1 MVIYEQFSINS
12 FAQKIEMK
20 FYPLAVIFMLLGI
33 AIMSFNPVKK
43 GFETEN
49 SIINAGLTD
58 FKTKLDH
65 LKSDAYRFSDDK
77 ISLGD
82 LRKTLKETRNSFK
95 EIEFYVAYHYPE
107 FTKTHLNAAPLFH
120 IEAASTSSYTLPP
133 EGLQVLDEMIFSD
146 EAEDKKE
153 EIKTITDFLFN
164 SYANFYLSSVKN
176 GLSKGNNK
184 TLPLRIELIRIYSL
198 GVTGFDTPGSLNIS
212 EETRHAFS
220 GMKNYINDD
229 PYFKNYNTKS
239 ADQLLSSGIEYLS
252 THTDFETFDRI
263 EFYKKYIQ
271 PLYKELGSWDG
282 RSDDLKEFSGWNAGN
297 TEFFSSD
304 FLDPYF
310 YTLLKKEENNEALRK
325 LGKQIFYDQN
335 LSSNGKMSCAT
346 CHLPENAFTDLKGK
360 SQSNVDGKTVLRN
373 SPTLYNAVFAKR
385 FFYDLRA
392 FYLEQQAEH
401 VIYNKDEFNT
411 SYENII
417 KKLKSKPEY
426 KKAFT
431 TAFGKSDIS
440 REHFSK
446 ALSSYVA
453 SLYSYES
460 DFDQFM
466 RNEKEISAD
475 AKKGFNL
482 FMGKANCATCHF
494 APNFSGLVPPFFN
507 ENESEVLGV
516 TAKPINQKPLELDAD
531 KGRVNSPVR
540 KENSWIYENSFK
552 TVTVRNIALT
562 KPYFHNGAFNTLE
575 EVLDFYNEGGGEG
588 LGLKMKNQTLDSE
601 KLNLSKTEIK
611 QIIAFLNS
619 LTDISKTKVR

>member
-1 MVIYEQFSINS
+1 
-12 FAQKIEMK
+12 MK
-20 FYPLAVIFMLLGI
+20 FYPLAVVFVFLGF
-33 AIMSFNPVKK
+33 AVMSFNPSHK
-43 GFETEN
+43 GFKNEN
-49 SIINAGLTD
+49 SVILEGLTD
-58 FKTKLDH
+58 FKTRLSQ
-65 LKSDAYRFSDDK
+65 LKSDAHYFSENK
-77 ISLGD
+77 ITLEDLQKSL
-82 LRKTLKETRNSFK
+82 RETRNSFK

-120 IEAASTSSYTLPP
+120 IEAAGTTSYTLPP
-133 EGLQVLDEMIFSD
+133 EGLQVLDEMVFSD

-164 SYANFYLSSVKN
+164 SYASFYLSSMKN

-184 TLPLRIELIRIYSL
+184 TLPLRVELIRIYSL

-212 EETRHAFS
+212 EEALHAFT
-220 GMKNYINDD
+220 GMKKYIQDD
-229 PYFKNYNTKS
+229 PYFKNYNTEK
-239 ADQLLSSGIEYLS
+239 ANHLFTAGIKYLS
-252 THTDFETFDRI
+252 ENTDFETFDRI
-263 EFYKKYIQ
+263 EFYKRYIQ
-271 PLYKELGSWDG
+271 PLYRELGSWDG
-282 RSDDLKEFSGWNAGN
+282 RTDDLKEFSGWNAGS

-310 YTLLKKEENNEALRK
+310 YTLLKKDEDNEALRK

-335 LSSNGKMSCAT
+335 VSDNGKMSCAT
-346 CHLPENAFTDLKGK
+346 CHLPENAFTDLKAK

-411 SYENII
+411 SYDNII
-417 KKLKSKPEY
+417 KKLNANPEY
-426 KKAFT
+426 KKAFKI
-431 TAFGKSDIS
+431 AFKKGNIS
-440 REHFSK
+440 RENFSK

-460 DFDQFM
+460 DFDKFM
-466 RNEKEISAD
+466 RNEKEISSD

-516 TAKPINQKPLELDAD
+516 TAKPVSYKPLELDAD
-531 KGRVNSPVR
+531 KGRINSPVK

-562 KPYFHNGAFNTLE
+562 KPYFHNGAFSTLE
-575 EVLDFYNEGGGEG
+575 EVLEFYNEGGGEG
-588 LGLKMKNQTLDSE
+588 LGLKMNNQTLAAD
-601 KLNLSKTEIK
+601 KLNLTQTEI
-611 QIIAFLNS
+611 QQVIAFLNS
-619 LTDISKTKVR
+619 LTDISKTK

>member
-1 MVIYEQFSINS
+1 
-12 FAQKIEMK
+12 MK
-20 FYPLAVIFMLLGI
+20 FYPLAVIFVLLGF
-33 AIMSFNPVKK
+33 AVMSFNPSHK
-43 GFETEN
+43 GFKNEN
-49 SIINAGLTD
+49 SAILDGLTD
-58 FKTKLDH
+58 FKTRLSQ
-65 LKSDAYRFSDDK
+65 LKSDAYGFSENK
-77 ISLGD
+77 ITLED
-82 LRKTLKETRNSFK
+82 LQKTLRETRNSFK

-120 IEAASTSSYTLPP
+120 IEAAGTSSYTLPP
-133 EGLQVLDEMIFSD
+133 EGLQVLDELVFSD
-146 EAEDKKE
+146 EAEDNKE

-164 SYANFYLSSVKN
+164 SYASFYLSSLKN

-198 GVTGFDTPGSLNIS
+198 GITGFDTPGSLNSS
-212 EETRHAFS
+212 EEALHAFS
-220 GMKNYINDD
+220 GMKKYIQDD
-229 PYFKNYNTKS
+229 PYFKNYNTEK
-239 ADQLLSSGIEYLS
+239 ADRLFTAGIKYLS
-252 THTDFETFDRI
+252 ENTDFETFDRI
-263 EFYKKYIQ
+263 EFYKKFIQ
-271 PLYKELGSWDG
+271 PLYNELGSWDG
-282 RSDDLKEFSGWNAGN
+282 RTDDLKEFSGWNPGS

-304 FLDPYF
+304 FLNPYF
-310 YTLLKKEENNEALRK
+310 YTLLKKEEDTDALRK

-335 LSSNGKMSCAT
+335 VSGNGKMSCAT
-346 CHLPENAFTDLKGK
+346 CHLPENAFTDLKSK
-360 SQSNVDGKTVLRN
+360 SLSNVDGKTVLRN

-411 SYENII
+411 SYDNII
-417 KKLKSKPEY
+417 KKINAAPEY
-426 KKAFT
+426 KKAFRK
-431 TAFGKSDIS
+431 AFRKGSIN
-440 REHFSK
+440 RENFSK

-466 RNEKEISAD
+466 RNEKEISSD

-516 TAKPINQKPLELDAD
+516 TTKPVNYKPLELDSD
-531 KGRVNSPVR
+531 KGRINSPVK

-562 KPYFHNGAFNTLE
+562 KPYFHNGAFNSLE
-575 EVLDFYNEGGGEG
+575 EVLEFYNEGGGEG
-588 LGLKMKNQTLDSE
+588 LGLKIKNQTLAAD
-601 KLNLSKTEIK
+601 KLNLTPTEIK

-619 LTDISKTKVR
+619 LTDVSKAKLK